1 MVHKTEE
8 GYNELCMKP
17 GKEKPPVFERKRA
30 QYKNL
35 SEKFVNTKNDYSK
48 QFAHIYAARLAE
60 LRDILIPRVQAKW
73 VNVPIVKLADLEN
86 LEGQQCVI
94 IGTLYKHQQ
103 WKPSIL
109 RELNEDHQ
117 LSAPC
122 AKSDY
127 CSEKDQP
134 FLEDEMLRIKLIGEQ
149 VDLKNIVTGIV
160 CAVLGNEN
168 SAGTF
173 MVKDWCFPGCAPKT
187 SLKKCTSQEKLVIV
201 SGLDLSNNYE
211 NLGTSLFVEWL
222 CGLAGNARVQKDGTS
237 IVRLIIAGKSYII
250 PKQVAQY
257 HLYIL
262 LLLGNT
268 IRSNDISNLKTD
280 TAKEIGEAIK
290 TADTFLSNL
299 AQCCHITLMPGQHDP
314 TNVMLPQRP
323 LHPCLLP
330 KSSRLESFKST
341 TNPWIG
347 RLEERVII
355 GTGGQTIEDI
365 IKATGETATS
375 PIGWLERTLEWRHIC
390 PTAPDTLLA
399 CPYYEKDLFIMK
411 ECPDVYFVGNTEKF
425 ETKIWKGD
433 ENQTVRLISVPR
445 FSTTHTA
452 VIVNLENLDTKT
464 ISFGN
469 I

>member
-1 MVHKTEE
+1 MVHKTEKE
-8 GYNELCMKP
+8 YNELCVKP
-17 GKEKPPVFERKRA
+17 GKENPPMFERKQT
-30 QYKNL
+30 QYKDL
-35 SEKFVNTKNDYSK
+35 SEKFVSTPSDYSK

-73 VNVPIVKLADLEN
+73 INVPIVKLADLEN
-86 LEGQQCVI
+86 LDGQQCVI

-117 LSAPC
+117 LSVPC
-122 AKSDY
+122 VKSDY

-134 FLEDEMLRIKLIGEQ
+134 FLEDEMLRIKLEGEQ
-149 VDLKNIVTGIV
+149 VDLKHIVTGIV

-168 SAGTF
+168 SAGSF
-173 MVKDWCFPGCAPKT
+173 IVKGWCFPGCAPKE
-187 SLKKCTSQEKLVIV
+187 SLKKYTSQEKVVIV

-211 NLGTSLFVEWL
+211 NLETSLFVEWL
-222 CGLAGNARVQKDGTS
+222 CGLAGNTKIQKDGTS
-237 IVRLIIAGKSYII
+237 IVRLIIAG
-250 PKQVAQY
+250 
-257 HLYIL
+257 
-262 LLLGNT
+262 NT
-268 IRSNDISNLKTD
+268 IRSTDISNSKTD
-280 TAKEIGEAIK
+280 TDKGIGEAIK

-299 AQCCHITLMPGQHDP
+299 AKCCYITLMPGQHDP
-314 TNVMLPQRP
+314 TNAMLPQKP
-323 LHPCLLP
+323 FHPCLLP
-330 KSSRLESFKST
+330 KSSRLESLKST

-347 RLEERVII
+347 KIDERVII
-355 GTGGQTIEDI
+355 GTSGQSIEDI
-365 IKATGETATS
+365 IKATGETAIS
-375 PIGWLERTLEWRHIC
+375 PIEWLEKTLHWRHVC

-399 CPYYEKDLFIMK
+399 CPYYKKDLFIMK

-425 ETKIWKGD
+425 ETKLWKGD
-433 ENQTVRLISVPR
+433 ENQTIRLISVPR

-452 VIVNLENLDTKT
+452 VIVSLENLDIQT